1 MPPLSRHRL
10 TPGLLVF
17 APRKCLSPREGSLI
31 RLRIPLKE
39 FETQAALLRPN
50 KADIAQHLY
59 ELFPPIFV
67 QPYPHAWIELSYGD
81 PATGGKPDEAKHF
94 SAFDLAGAAEFA
106 EEKNKAGSNVYV
118 GVAL

>member
-31 RLRIPLKE
+31 RLKNTLLKE

-81 PATGGKPDEAKHF
+81 PATWGKARRSQTF
-94 SAFDLAGAAEFA
+94 FRI
-106 EEKNKAGSNVYV
+106 
-118 GVAL
+118 